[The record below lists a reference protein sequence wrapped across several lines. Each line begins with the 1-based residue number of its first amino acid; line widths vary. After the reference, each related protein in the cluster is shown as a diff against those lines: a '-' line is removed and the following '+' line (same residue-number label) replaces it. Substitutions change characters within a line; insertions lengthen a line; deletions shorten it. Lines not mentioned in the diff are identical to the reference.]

1 MINTLIIDSHKQDR
15 EKISSLLS
23 THNDIRVLACG
34 KDGYDALNLT
44 GCYKPDIVILENHL
58 DYINGG
64 EITPLLRIRSP
75 STAVIII
82 TAMINDYEL
91 YTAVVN
97 KVSGFLMK
105 TDMEILP
112 VILNYIIQGGCFISP
127 AMGARLLHILSSMN
141 MKDPVDMFDN
151 MAAETRYR
159 KKTRKPLYYSPGFSP
174 REDPTGYLSKIELSI
189 LTHIGRG
196 YSSEEI
202 AKNVS
207 LAVGTVRNYI
217 SSVMR
222 KTGLANRSQLAR
234 FACRYGL
241 VPVNW

>member
-1 MINTLIIDSHKQDR
+1 MINTLIIDSQKQDR

-23 THNDIRVLACG
+23 AHDGIRVLACG

-64 EITPLLRIRSP
+64 EIAPLLRIRSP
-75 STAVIII
+75 STAYIII
-82 TAMINDYEL
+82 TAMINDHEL

-97 KVSGFLMK
+97 KVSGYLMK

-112 VILNYIIQGGCFISP
+112 GILNYIMQGGCFISP
-127 AMGARLLHILSSMN
+127 AMGVRLLNILSSMKI
-141 MKDPVDMFDN
+141 KDPAGMLGRPE
-151 MAAETRYR
+151 ETRYR
-159 KKTRKPLYYSPGFSP
+159 KKIKGPHYAPGFSP
-174 REDPTGYLSKIELSI
+174 REDPTGYLSKIELDI

-196 YSSEEI
+196 HSSEEI